1 MGGDRVDTASP
12 TARLM
17 LTMLAAV
24 AQFERELMLE
34 RQREGIAA
42 AKAAG
47 KSKGRA
53 PTARRQAPEM
63 RRLLAEGMS
72 KSDPLWLPVPIWE
85 RGRFSRPALVQPER

>member
-47 KSKGRA
+47 KFKGRA
-53 PTARRQAPEM
+53 PTARR
-63 RRLLAEGMS
+63 
-72 KSDPLWLPVPIWE
+72 
-85 RGRFSRPALVQPER
+85 